1 MAVVGAPDKT
11 RGGTGFKVLEPA
23 PLEERL
29 TVAQSEVRR
38 AVTLL
43 QDALEAIEKGD
54 ARTAAMRI
62 ETAARLLYAA
72 RWALREWE

>member
-1 MAVVGAPDKT
+1 MAAPVKT

-29 TVAQSEVRR
+29 TVAQVEVRR

-43 QDALEAIEKGD
+43 QDALEAIERGD
-54 ARTAAMRI
+54 AR
-62 ETAARLLYAA
+62 ARRRCASKPPLVCST
-72 RWALREWE
+72 RRGGR

>member
-1 MAVVGAPDKT
+1 VAAPVKT
-11 RGGTGFKVLEPA
+11 RGGAGFKVLEPA

-29 TVAQSEVRR
+29 TVAQADVRR

-43 QDALEAIEKGD
+43 QDALEAIERGD